1 MLPRG
6 LLAFCAAGLLV
17 LVAAVVVVVVVF
29 ILLGCTVGALAAPD
43 VLTLEVPGF
52 DCVNEALVL
61 IFITGRGT
69 TRRLPPP
76 PGPVLARF
84 DDTGILITGGGGAVD
99 VDVLADMVPNASY
112 SDSGT
117 LFLQSLQ

>member
-17 LVAAVVVVVVVF
+17 LVAAVVVVVF